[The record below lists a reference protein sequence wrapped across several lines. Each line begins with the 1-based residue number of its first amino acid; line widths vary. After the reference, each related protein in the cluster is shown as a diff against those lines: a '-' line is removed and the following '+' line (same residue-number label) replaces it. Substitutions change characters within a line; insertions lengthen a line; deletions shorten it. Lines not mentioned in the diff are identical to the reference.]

1 MSITSLF
8 IHLIRK
14 SLKQFDVGITR
25 YSRLE
30 KLNTMIPVAVSAEL
44 LGKSK
49 SQLRQDLF
57 VLAHVAFKRD
67 GYFVEVGASNGIDL
81 SNTYLMEKEFGW
93 RGILAE
99 PAACWQN
106 DLKKNRGS
114 DIESSCVWKESGLT
128 LAFNEVEFA
137 ELSTIN
143 SFSESD
149 SHGDFRK
156 KGKTYDVSTISLRD
170 LLLKYNAPKQIDY
183 LSIDTEGSE
192 YDILSAFD
200 FSEYSFE
207 VITCEHNY
215 TPAREKLCALLTEN
229 GYQRVFEELSDFDDW
244 YVRRPR

>member
-1 MSITSLF
+1 
-8 IHLIRK
+8 
-14 SLKQFDVGITR
+14 
-25 YSRLE
+25 
-30 KLNTMIPVAVSAEL
+30 
-44 LGKSK
+44 
-49 SQLRQDLF
+49 
-57 VLAHVAFKRD
+57 
-67 GYFVEVGASNGIDL
+67 
-81 SNTYLMEKEFGW
+81 
-93 RGILAE
+93 
-99 PAACWQN
+99 
-106 DLKKNRGS
+106 
-114 DIESSCVWKESGLT
+114 LT